1 MKIAIPKTR
10 SGLAPTIT
18 KGQDMTSAANM
29 TGVSHFPKGGG
40 TTYRTSMNI
49 AIPKCRGGGVSV
61 ALRANYYKVGVT
73 GMIDTAH
80 HPYGGI
86 LRISKCE

>member
-1 MKIAIPKTR
+1 MI
-10 SGLAPTIT
+10 
-18 KGQDMTSAANM
+18 
-29 TGVSHFPKGGG
+29 
-40 TTYRTSMNI
+40 I
-49 AIPKCRGGGVSV
+49 AIPKCRGGVSV

>member
-1 MKIAIPKTR
+1 MTIPKTR

-18 KGQDMTSAANM
+18 KGQDMTSAANL

-40 TTYRTSMNI
+40 IVYRASMII
-49 AIPKCRGGGVSV
+49 AIPKCRGGVSV